1 MKNSI
6 VKRNM
11 TYAFSLFLMALAL
24 SCQTANPIPYKS
36 IAKDLQTLLDTSA
49 NDKNIGILLHVESPQ
64 QGISWSGA
72 SGFDDVTQKTKLIDN
87 QCFRIASVT
96 KTFVASSILRLW
108 EDGKLSL
115 DDPISKYISKTHYD
129 ILKRGSYDADKITI
143 RHLITHSSGLFDHT
157 HAKEYFDRIEKEPSH
172 VWTRTEQL
180 EALVNWGKPVGAIG
194 EKFSYSDTGYILLG
208 EILEKVTG
216 ESMQNAFLNLLK
228 LKKLG
233 LKNTRMED
241 AVLANNNPKNRIH
254 QYSQGTDTYNWN
266 PSIDLYGGG
275 GLLSNTKD
283 LSLFFQGLFQHKVF
297 ENKATLDTMLAKTT
311 YPLSEKPRMDYRKGI
326 YLVKLN
332 GLDAWTHAGY
342 WGTQV
347 VYVPAKNLTMATNYS
362 NGWQVRGQ
370 PPVLEKVLSILEKL

>member
-1 MKNSI
+1 MKKSFFKINEKHIFFSFLI
-6 VKRNM
+6 VLI
-11 TYAFSLFLMALAL
+11 F
-24 SCQTANPIPYKS
+24 SCQTTKPTYNNLISKNFQP
-36 IAKDLQTLLDTSA
+36 LLDTSA
-49 NDKNIGILLHVESPQ
+49 NDKNIGILLHIESPQ

-72 SGFDDVTQKTKLIDN
+72 SGFDDVKNKTKLLNN

-96 KTFVASSILRLW
+96 KTFVACCILRLW

-129 ILKRGSYDADKITI
+129 ILKRGTYDADKITI

-194 EKFSYSDTGYILLG
+194 EKFSYSDTGYILLA
-208 EILEKVTG
+208 EILEKITG
-216 ESMQNAFLNLLK
+216 KSMNDAFFNLLK
-228 LKKLG
+228 LKQLG
-233 LKNTRMED
+233 LKNTQVED
-241 AVLANNNPKNRIH
+241 AVNINNNPKDRIH
-254 QYSQGTDTYNWN
+254 QYTQGTDTYDWN

-275 GLLSNTKD
+275 GLLSTTKD
-283 LSLFFQGLFQHKVF
+283 LSLFFQGLFQHKIF
-297 ENKATLDTMLAKTT
+297 SNKATLDTMLAKTT
-311 YPLSEKPRMDYRKGI
+311 YLSSEKLRMDYRKGI

-332 GLDAWTHAGY
+332 GLDAWTHTGY

-347 VYVPAKNLTMATNYS
+347 VYVPAKNVTMATNYS

-370 PPVLEKVLSILEKL
+370 APVLERVLALLEKL

>member
-216 ESMQNAFLNLLK
+216 ESMQNAFL
-228 LKKLG
+228 
-233 LKNTRMED
+233 
-241 AVLANNNPKNRIH
+241 
-254 QYSQGTDTYNWN
+254 TY
-266 PSIDLYGGG
+266 
-275 GLLSNTKD
+275 
-283 LSLFFQGLFQHKVF
+283 
-297 ENKATLDTMLAKTT
+297 
-311 YPLSEKPRMDYRKGI
+311 
-326 YLVKLN
+326 
-332 GLDAWTHAGY
+332 
-342 WGTQV
+342 
-347 VYVPAKNLTMATNYS
+347 
-362 NGWQVRGQ
+362 
-370 PPVLEKVLSILEKL
+370 